1 MLSRYNRLNSGE
13 FCETPSIE
21 SLLWNEEQ
29 QSVVPKYQHINYLRG
44 ENRGKECTEGT
55 SLF

>member
-29 QSVVPKYQHINYLRG
+29 QSVFCETPSI
-44 ENRGKECTEGT
+44 E
-55 SLF
+55 SLL